1 MEHEGMVDALEGRA
15 SPLRPDASLIEV
27 HPVLEAPLVEVHGGG
42 RVAFA
47 ESSPSYDYE
56 EDLRQAEDAL
66 ARIVDRGMFV
76 TDRGREFDFLTYGSS
91 VAELRD
97 FMAEAGA
104 YDDRPEED
112 AVVARKTELY
122 ARVDELMKAAGD
134 RVEVAFHEKA
144 RMARL
149 TPVR

>member
-1 MEHEGMVDALEGRA
+1 MEHGGMVHALEGIKRL
-15 SPLRPDASLIEV
+15 LRPDGSLIDI
-27 HPVLEAPLVEVHGGG
+27 HPVLEAPLVEVHRGGG
-42 RVAFA
+42 VAFA

-56 EDLRQAEDAL
+56 EDLRHAEEAL
-66 ARIVDRGMFV
+66 ARIVERGLFV
-76 TDRGREFDFLTYGSS
+76 TDRGGEFDFLTYGSS

-104 YDDRPEED
+104 YDDRPEDD
-112 AVVARKTELY
+112 AAVARKADLY
-122 ARVDELMKAAGD
+122 ARVDEVMRASGD
-134 RVEVAFHEKA
+134 RAEVAFHERG

>member
-1 MEHEGMVDALEGRA
+1 MEHEGMVHALEGIERL
-15 SPLRPDASLIEV
+15 LRPDGSLIDI
-27 HPVLEAPLVEVHGGG
+27 HPVLEAPLVEVHAGG
-42 RVAFA
+42 VAFA

-56 EDLRQAEDAL
+56 EDLRQAEAAL
-66 ARIVDRGMFV
+66 ARIVERGMFV
-76 TDRGREFDFLTYGSS
+76 TDRGHEFDFLTYGSS
-91 VAELRD
+91 VAELCD

-104 YDDRPEED
+104 YDDRPED
-112 AVVARKTELY
+112 SAVVARKAELY
-122 ARVDELMKAAGD
+122 ARVDEVMRASGD

>member
-1 MEHEGMVDALEGRA
+1 MEHKGMVHALEGIERL
-15 SPLRPDASLIEV
+15 LRPGGRLIDI
-27 HPVLEAPLVEVHGGG
+27 HPVLGAPLVEVHEGGG
-42 RVAFA
+42 VAFA

-56 EDLRQAEDAL
+56 EDLRQAEHAL
-66 ARIVDRGMFV
+66 ASIVERGMFV
-76 TDRGREFDFLTYGSS
+76 TDRGREFDFLTYGPS

-104 YDDRPEED
+104 YDDRPED
-112 AVVARKTELY
+112 SAVVARKAELY
-122 ARVDELMKAAGD
+122 ARIDEVMRASGD

>member
-1 MEHEGMVDALEGRA
+1 MVHALEGINRL
-15 SPLRPDASLIEV
+15 LRHDGSLIDI
-27 HPVLEAPLVEVHGGG
+27 HPVLEAPLVEVHEGG

-66 ARIVDRGMFV
+66 ARIVERGMFFR
-76 TDRGREFDFLTYGSS
+76 DRDHEFDFLTYGSS

-104 YDDRPEED
+104 YDDRPEDD
-112 AVVARKTELY
+112 AVVARKAELY
-122 ARVDELMKAAGD
+122 ARVDEIMGASGD
-134 RVEVAFHEKA
+134 RAEVAFHE
-144 RMARL
+144 RGRVARL
-149 TPVR
+149 TRVR

>member
-1 MEHEGMVDALEGRA
+1 MEHEGMVHALEGIERL
-15 SPLRPDASLIEV
+15 LRPDGSLIDI
-27 HPVLEAPLVEVHGGG
+27 HPVLGAPLVEVHAGGG
-42 RVAFA
+42 VAFA

-56 EDLRQAEDAL
+56 EDLRQAKAAL
-66 ARIVDRGMFV
+66 ARIVERGVFV
-76 TDRGREFDFLTYGSS
+76 TDRGHEFDFLTYGSS

-97 FMAEAGA
+97 FVAEAGA
-104 YDDRPEED
+104 YDDRPEDD
-112 AVVARKTELY
+112 AVVARQAELY
-122 ARVDELMKAAGD
+122 ARIDEVMRASGD